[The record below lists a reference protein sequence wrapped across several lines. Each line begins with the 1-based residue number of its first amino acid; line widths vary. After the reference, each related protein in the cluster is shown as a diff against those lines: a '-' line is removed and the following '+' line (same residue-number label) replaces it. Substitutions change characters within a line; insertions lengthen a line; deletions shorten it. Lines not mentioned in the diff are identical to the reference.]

1 MSRLAGWCS
10 DNNLFLNVEKTK
22 EIVVDFRRVHTWHA
36 PLTSNSATVK
46 RLNVEKFLGVH
57 ITEDLSWT
65 NNTTA
70 LAKKAHQRLYFLR
83 KLRRARAPA
92 PLMCTFYRGTIES
105 ILTSCI
111 TVWYGAFNTSCRKS
125 LQRIVRAAEKIC
137 WCLSPLPP
145 GHLQHPSH
153 PQSPLHCR
161 WSHPPNTQLLQSA
174 AIRKETAESPGQD
187 QQTEGQLPPSGCQE
201 AKLSPE
207 LAPTSPPLPHA
218 PLNSDPPTFHNTPP
232 PTYKLWPAPVTLC
245 SIELITTASSIDCKL
260 FLLTV
265 WLKTVLWALITLT
278 DC

>member
-1 MSRLAGWCS
+1 MRQTTGEWGEPPGRVVQWQQSL
-10 DNNLFLNVEKTK
+10 LNVEKTK

-36 PLTSNSATVK
+36 PLTSNGATVK
-46 RLNVEKFLGVH
+46 RLSSTKFLGVH
-57 ITEDLSWT
+57 IPEDLSWT

-83 KLRRARAPA
+83 KLRRDRAPA

-111 TVWYGAFNTSCRKS
+111 TVWYGAFNTSCRKT

-207 LAPTSPPLPHA
+207 LAPTSPP
-218 PLNSDPPTFHNTPP
+218 N
-232 PTYKLWPAPVTLC
+232 YKLWPAPVTLC
-245 SIELITTASSIDCKL
+245 SIELITTTSSIDCKL